1 MYCCKTCEQHLK
13 KYFKEVHNAD
23 ADRNRKKDA
32 QESEQMNETYT
43 INYIIHKYG
52 PSPYSDTETEEIKT
66 PDEAMEYILYDM
78 VCDNR
83 LTLQQIKDYTL
94 DEVYDCVLRECISK
108 ILEYNGLDLE
118 KSVDECKE
126 FVRDY
131 YKCMNLSE
139 ETERKLLN
147 IVEEMSIDRIK
158 NKRRA

>member
-1 MYCCKTCEQHLK
+1 MYCCKTCEQDLK
-13 KYFKEVHNAD
+13 KYAD
-23 ADRNRKKDA
+23 ASADRNRKKNV

-52 PSPYSDTETEEIKT
+52 PSPYSDTETEELKT
-66 PDEAMEYILYDM
+66 PDEAIEYILYDM

-83 LTLQQIKDYTL
+83 LTLKQIEEYTL
-94 DEVYDCVLRECISK
+94 DEVYHCVLRECLSK

-126 FVRDY
+126 FVREY

-139 ETERKLLN
+139 EGERKLLN
-147 IVEEMSIDRIK
+147 IVQDMSIDRIK
-158 NKRRA
+158 NKRTA